1 MKRIAAF
8 LGLALCS
15 AFPVFAQDS
24 ARPPVVGV
32 LRIDTTADASPAI
45 AMYRDALTTLG
56 YVDGKNLRL
65 DFRLAEGDAERL
77 P

>member
-1 MKRIAAF
+1 
-8 LGLALCS
+8 
-15 AFPVFAQDS
+15 
-24 ARPPVVGV
+24 
-32 LRIDTTADASPAI
+32 
-45 AMYRDALTTLG
+45 MYRDALTTLG